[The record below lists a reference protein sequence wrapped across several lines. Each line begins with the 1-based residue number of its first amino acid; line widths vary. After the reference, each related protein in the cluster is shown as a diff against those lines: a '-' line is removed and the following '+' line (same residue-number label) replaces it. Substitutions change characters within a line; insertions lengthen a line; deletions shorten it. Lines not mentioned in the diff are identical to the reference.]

1 VAKNA
6 LADLAAMVST
16 NVGTSPSAGMSVGGV
31 SVSNSSIETV
41 SSKVVKEKESKNSS
55 VLNTKEDKFAAL
67 KAVEKA
73 LNKQFDTTLSIVRLG
88 DRVGIDVPSISTE
101 LPTLDYNVLGC
112 GGIPR
117 GRIIEVL
124 GPESSGKTTLA
135 LHLIAMEQKNTENL
149 CAIVD
154 AEHAIDVNYAA
165 KLGVNVDELLISQP
179 SSGEEALEIV
189 EALIDS
195 SAVSLIVVDSVAALT
210 PRAELDGEMGQANMG
225 LQARL
230 MSQACRKLVGK
241 AAMRGVTVLFINQI
255 RMKIAVMY
263 GSPETTTGG
272 VALKFYASVRL
283 DVRRKDVIGPKEQPI
298 GHVLKIKAIKNKCG
312 CPMRETLVNLLY
324 ESGIDTFGDFVNYA
338 VSLGAIHQ
346 SGAWYDFKGERLGQ
360 GLTNTAECVRL
371 NKELQTAIKDDVAR
385 IRAAQKEGK

>member
-283 DVRRKDVIGPKEQPI
+283 DVRVK
-298 GHVLKIKAIKNKCG
+298 
-312 CPMRETLVNLLY
+312 TL
-324 ESGIDTFGDFVNYA
+324 SDPR
-338 VSLGAIHQ
+338 SSQ
-346 SGAWYDFKGERLGQ
+346 SAMF
-360 GLTNTAECVRL
+360 
-371 NKELQTAIKDDVAR
+371 
-385 IRAAQKEGK
+385 